1 MPAFPMARAVEVF
14 APATVANL
22 GPGFDI
28 LGLALTEPYDVIYA
42 ERIAEPGVV
51 IRAISGD
58 EGKLP
63 REPEKNTASIAAACV
78 LDQLMIRSSGVAL
91 SIQKGM
97 PMGSG
102 LGSSA
107 ASAVGAAVA
116 VNALFGNSLR
126 REELLPA
133 CVEAEA
139 AVSGMHGDNVGAG
152 LLGGIVLITGLTPDA
167 IYRLPIPKDLTLAL
181 ATPEIEVPTSEA
193 RAVLPES
200 IDLGTF
206 VRQSSAVGLLVS
218 ALYRGDIALM
228 GQAMERDEVVEPA
241 RAQMMPGLPEVRE
254 AARKSGALGTVISGA
269 GPTLCAVCT
278 TTNTARRVAEA
289 MASVYSVMGI
299 EASTYVTT
307 PSRDGATLRI
317 LES

>member
-1 MPAFPMARAVEVF
+1 MPVFPMARAVEVF

-28 LGLALTEPYDVIYA
+28 LGLALSEPHDVIYA
-42 ERIAEPGVV
+42 ERTDEPGVV

-78 LDQLMIRSSGVAL
+78 LEQLMIRSSGVAL

-97 PMGSG
+97 PIGSG

-139 AVSGMHGDNVGAG
+139 EVSGEHADNVGAG
-152 LLGGIVLITGLTPDA
+152 LLG
-167 IYRLPIPKDLTLAL
+167 
-181 ATPEIEVPTSEA
+181 
-193 RAVLPES
+193 
-200 IDLGTF
+200 
-206 VRQSSAVGLLVS
+206 
-218 ALYRGDIALM
+218 
-228 GQAMERDEVVEPA
+228 
-241 RAQMMPGLPEVRE
+241 
-254 AARKSGALGTVISGA
+254 
-269 GPTLCAVCT
+269 
-278 TTNTARRVAEA
+278 
-289 MASVYSVMGI
+289 
-299 EASTYVTT
+299 
-307 PSRDGATLRI
+307 
-317 LES
+317 